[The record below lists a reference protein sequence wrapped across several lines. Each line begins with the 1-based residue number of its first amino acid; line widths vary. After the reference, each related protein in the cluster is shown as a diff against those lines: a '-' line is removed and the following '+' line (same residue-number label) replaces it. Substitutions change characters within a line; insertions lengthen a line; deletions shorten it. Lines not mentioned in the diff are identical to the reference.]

1 VDLVCAKMGVERE
14 EMLHAIHTAGDNDAL
29 KIAYNL
35 VRDSQRMK
43 ELSESKHDGDGDRGM
58 FTDAERKQHEKPSD
72 GMAPLEELP
81 TMGMYI
87 SQSKTGV
94 SAQPVSRST
103 KKSRWHLG
111 IRSRSQPYDVMSE
124 VYRAMKSVDLSWKVV
139 NSYHVITRKT
149 HPVTKQEL
157 KVSLQLYKVDD
168 RHFLL
173 DFKNLG
179 QSAGEKETYENSGSV
194 AMGFFEL
201 CAILIR
207 ELAVGGGGSK

>member
-124 VYRAMKSVDLSWKVV
+124 VYRAMKSVDL
-139 NSYHVITRKT
+139 
-149 HPVTKQEL
+149 L